1 MTKMRARML
10 MIGFTPLT
18 LTGLTLTGL
27 SLTAIPASARVAD
40 AKAERLADGRI
51 QLSWTGAKKVD
62 VYQADRAD
70 ADIAAARL
78 VSAADADGGQTV
90 SVDPVKRPYF
100 LLRDHADNSVT
111 TLSERLVPLA
121 QGSNFR
127 DIGGYRTADGHQVKW
142 GLIYRSG
149 GSAMLTPEDQAK
161 VKALGLR
168 NMVDLR
174 SDEERQLAPSKID
187 GVHYSTI
194 GYSMTAMM
202 KGNMQNGGALYRRLP
217 EQLAPQMRILFDIL
231 KRQEGPVEY
240 NCSAGQDRTG
250 FTTALILSALGVP
263 RDVIVQDYHLSTSY
277 RQPRFELPPIN
288 AALYPDNPVAQMF
301 ATFQSNPSYAK
312 AQPLKDA
319 DGKAFLTSA
328 LEEIDS
334 RWGSVENYLQQEA
347 GVSAV
352 DIAALKQAY
361 LQ

>member
-1 MTKMRARML
+1 MTKMRATML
-10 MIGFTPLT
+10 TMGMSA
-18 LTGLTLTGL
+18 L
-27 SLTAIPASARVAD
+27 SLAAMPASARVAD
-40 AKAERLADGRI
+40 AQAERISGNSIR
-51 QLSWTGAKKVD
+51 LSWTGAAKVD

-70 ADIAAARL
+70 ADIATSRL

-90 SVDPVKRPYF
+90 TVDPVKRPYF
-100 LLRDHADNSVT
+100 LLRDRSDNSVVT
-111 TLSERLVPLA
+111 VSERLVPLA

-127 DIGGYRTADGHQVKW
+127 DIGGYRTTDGRQVKW

-149 GSAMLTPEDQAK
+149 ASAMLTADDLAK
-161 VKALGLR
+161 VHALGLR

-187 GVHYSTI
+187 GVHYSAI
-194 GYSMTAMM
+194 GYSMTGMT
-202 KGNMQNGGALYRRLP
+202 KGNLKNGGALYRNLP
-217 EQLAPQMRILFDIL
+217 EQLAPQMRIIFDIL

-250 FTTALILSALGVP
+250 FATALILSALDVP
-263 RDVIVQDYHLSTSY
+263 RDVILQDYHLSTTY

-301 ATFQSNPSYAK
+301 AHFQSNPASTRAE
-312 AQPLKDA
+312 PLKDP

-328 LEEIDS
+328 FEEIDS
-334 RWGSVENYLQQEA
+334 RWGSVENYLQQEV

-352 DIAALKQAY
+352 DIAALRQAY

>member
-1 MTKMRARML
+1 MTKMRAP
-10 MIGFTPLT
+10 IWVTGFTALA
-18 LTGLTLTGL
+18 L
-27 SLTAIPASARVAD
+27 AAMPASARVAD
-40 AKAERLADGRI
+40 AKAERISGTAVR
-51 QLSWTGAKKVD
+51 LSWTAGKVD
-62 VYQADRAD
+62 VYQADRPD
-70 ADIAAARL
+70 ADVASARL
-78 VSAADADGGQTV
+78 VSAADTDGAQTV
-90 SVDPVKRPYF
+90 QVDPVKRPYF
-100 LLRDHADNSVT
+100 LLRDRSDNSVV

-127 DIGGYRTADGHQVKW
+127 DIGGYRTADGRQVKW

-149 GSAMLTPEDQAK
+149 ASAMLSADDLAK
-161 VKALGLR
+161 VHALGLR

-187 GVHYSTI
+187 GVHYSAI
-194 GYSMTAMM
+194 GYSMAGMM
-202 KGNMQNGGALYRRLP
+202 KGDLQNGGALYRNLP
-217 EQLAPQMRILFDIL
+217 QQLAPQMRLVFDIL

-250 FTTALILSALGVP
+250 FATALILSALGVP
-263 RDVIVQDYHLSTSY
+263 REVILADYHLSTAY

-301 ATFQSNPSYAK
+301 ARFQSNPAAK
-312 AQPLKDA
+312 AEPLKDA
-319 DGKAFLTSA
+319 DGKAFLSSA
-328 LEEIDS
+328 FEEIDS
-334 RWGSVENYLQQEA
+334 HWGSVENYLQQEV